1 MSDHESLDHSAV
13 LIVDDEPFI
22 ALDLAMAVEDA
33 GGVVVGPAGS
43 VREALGLL
51 QRHQVTAAILDVN
64 LSDGDVSPIVEILIA
79 RGIPLVFQTG
89 VGLPRALKARYPGL
103 LVYAK
108 PVHSDELVQT
118 LAGLIRKRR
127 SPSSSAGPKA
137 RAETRGLVAARA

>member
-1 MSDHESLDHSAV
+1 MSPHESLDHSTV

-43 VREALGLL
+43 VREALALL
-51 QRHQVTAAILDVN
+51 EHHQVTAAILDVN
-64 LSDGDVSPIVEILIA
+64 LSDGDVSPIVEILVA

-89 VGLPRALKARYPGL
+89 VGLPQALKTRYPSL

-108 PVHSDELVQT
+108 PIHSDQLVQT
-118 LAGLIRKRR
+118 LVELIRKCRTRSAADNSQAKTDARR
-127 SPSSSAGPKA
+127 II
-137 RAETRGLVAARA
+137 